1 MSEPTPSEILR
12 PFFDKAGW
20 LVPGSGPQA
29 HDTLLSILDR
39 LDAELC
45 RIAAKV
51 DVDPPASEWPKWS
64 VWSGVLYRRDSEQDC
79 FYLSSDFGHWER
91 SVSPVRGHSEYDITH
106 AEAVSRYPVIAKQYP
121 LPQCKEDHTCKQH
134 SSSSA
139 ESLHSCS
146 SSVTSSGS
154 CLGAATTGTAEAD
167 GGLEAEAREF
177 AERMLA
183 RNNAYGN
190 VPSLWDITGNHPC
203 NIGNIPGLDNDEY
216 LRNARSQ
223 LARNLTAFA
232 ARAIER
238 HKAHT
243 TAAEG
248 DLAAYLKD
256 AQNDLANARAECE
269 RLRSVISE
277 YADKLKMLGDTSAK
291 GAKEAMP

>member
-29 HDTLLSILDR
+29 HEKLLSILDR

-51 DVDPPASEWPKWS
+51 DVAPPASEWPKWS

-91 SVSPVRGHSEYDITH
+91 SASPVRGRSEYDITH

-167 GGLEAEAREF
+167 GGLEAEARGW
-177 AERMLA
+177 A
-183 RNNAYGN
+183 
-190 VPSLWDITGNHPC
+190 VSLIRPFVNQDGGVLCSTNPYAWRRELVESISSH
-203 NIGNIPGLDNDEY
+203 
-216 LRNARSQ
+216 
-223 LARNLTAFA
+223 LTAFA

-238 HKAHT
+238 HKARN
-243 TAAEG
+243 AA
-248 DLAAYLKD
+248 L
-256 AQNDLANARAECE
+256 
-269 RLRSVISE
+269 
-277 YADKLKMLGDTSAK
+277 
-291 GAKEAMP
+291 